1 MESDQITN
9 LILQSISIVE
19 NILRDPAYS
28 GNIKELESLKN
39 RLEELQ
45 RIIEV
50 ENTSKGVNAKKATLD
65 IIDLVAKILSIK
77 ELFDHFL

>member
-19 NILRDPAYS
+19 NILRDPVYS